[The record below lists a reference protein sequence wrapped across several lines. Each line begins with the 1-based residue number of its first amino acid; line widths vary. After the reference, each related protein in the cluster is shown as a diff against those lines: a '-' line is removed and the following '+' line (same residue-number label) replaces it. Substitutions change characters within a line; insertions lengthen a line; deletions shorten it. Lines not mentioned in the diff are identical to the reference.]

1 MIKEKVLK
9 IFQGLGDKK
18 GRTIGAI
25 IGLIIG
31 IFILIIGFFRTLFI
45 GICTWLGY
53 YIGKISDDRESFNDI
68 LKKVMPHN
76 RGN

>member
-9 IFQGLGDKK
+9 IFQSLGDKK

-25 IGLIIG
+25 IGFIIG

-45 GICTWLGY
+45 VICTWLGY
-53 YIGKISDDRESFNDI
+53 YLGKISDDRENFNDI
-68 LKKVMPHN
+68 LKKVMRN
-76 RGN
+76 